1 MEEMILLQFC
11 PLADSLSLWQADTYL
26 AAVVI
31 ILEFSPK
38 MWLNF
43 SAFGNAIKFGLIC
56 WNLGKYA
63 ALMLW

>member
-1 MEEMILLQFC
+1 MQEMILLQFC

-38 MWLNF
+38 MWL
-43 SAFGNAIKFGLIC
+43 GC
-56 WNLGKYA
+56 WNLDKYA